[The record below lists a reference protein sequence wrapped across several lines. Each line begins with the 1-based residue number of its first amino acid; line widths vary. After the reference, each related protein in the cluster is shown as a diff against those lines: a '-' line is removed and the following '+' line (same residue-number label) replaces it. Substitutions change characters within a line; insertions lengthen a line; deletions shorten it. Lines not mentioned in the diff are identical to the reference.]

1 MCSQNNPPP
10 LFPAAFRPFFFIS
23 RLFIKTTGII
33 ARIQAYISI
42 MDNDMIERVIR
53 EARYITQYRTTV
65 RETAKA
71 LGFSKST
78 VHKDIAAR
86 LRLID
91 PSLYKEVKSLL
102 SFNLSVRHIRG
113 GLARAE
119 KLRQKKTRPL
129 SWAYMNTSGSRIR
142 IPFNKPHFT
151 RRVRISVAYTAFF
164 RIE

>member
-78 VHKDIAAR
+78 VHKDITTR

-129 SWAYMNTSGSRIR
+129 S
-142 IPFNKPHFT
+142 
-151 RRVRISVAYTAFF
+151 
-164 RIE
+164 